1 MRILINNEPVE
12 CEAYSFGFGDENHD
26 LMDGCL
32 IDLPGDE
39 RYSGGYFIFLSDHV
53 EAHRDMMCDLPDD
66 IEHFDFSGCEIDWE
80 EEPFIHVARAVGRL
94 IVQSAEECLE

>member
-12 CEAYSFGFGDENHD
+12 CEAYSFGFGDESHD
-26 LMDGCL
+26 LMYGIILDM
-32 IDLPGDE
+32 PGH
-39 RYSGGYFIFLSDHV
+39 YIFLSDHV
-53 EAHRDMMCDLPDD
+53 EAHRDMQADLPDD

-94 IVQSAEECLE
+94 IVQSAEKVCIEACGE

>member
-26 LMDGCL
+26 LMDGII
-32 IDLPGDE
+32 IDMPGH
-39 RYSGGYFIFLSDHV
+39 YIFLSDHV
-53 EAHRDMMCDLPDD
+53 EAHRDMQADLPDD
-66 IEHFDFSGCEIDWE
+66 IEHFNFSGCEIDWE

>member
-26 LMDGCL
+26 LMDGII
-32 IDLPGDE
+32 IDMPGH
-39 RYSGGYFIFLSDHV
+39 YIFLSDHV
-53 EAHRDMMCDLPDD
+53 EAHRDMQADLPDD

>member
-12 CEAYSFGFGDENHD
+12 CEAYSFGFGDESHD
-26 LMDGCL
+26 LMDGII
-32 IDLPGDE
+32 IDMPGH
-39 RYSGGYFIFLSDHV
+39 YIFLSDHV
-53 EAHRDMMCDLPDD
+53 EAHRDMQADLPDD